1 MSETPPAEVIV
12 GVDTHKHVHAA
23 VAIDA
28 RGARLGATTVP
39 VGAEGYRELEA
50 WARSFGT
57 VRAFGVVGTGSY
69 GAGLSR
75 FLRERGH
82 SVLEVDRPDRRL
94 RRRKGKSDPL
104 DAEAAARAVLGGQAA
119 GLP

>member
-1 MSETPPAEVIV
+1 MSHTAPAEVIV

-23 VAIDA
+23 VAVDA

-39 VGAEGYRELEA
+39 VGLEGYRELEA
-50 WARSFGT
+50 WARALGAI
-57 VRAFGVVGTGSY
+57 RAFGIEGTGSY

-82 SVLEVDRPDRRL
+82 SVLEVDRPDRQL
-94 RRRKGKSDPL
+94 RRRKGKSD
-104 DAEAAARAVLGGQAA
+104 RGQCSRRP
-119 GLP
+119 G